1 MLIEVRCPMV
11 EIIGFGMNGR
21 VGTALSPDVETSV
34 KEWGKQI
41 VPGNL

>member
-1 MLIEVRCPMV
+1 MV

-34 KEWGKQI
+34 KERGKQI
-41 VPGNL
+41 EQSYL